1 MNQKMQKKNFVPW
14 RLKVSVDISSY
25 INFGKLMGLYL
36 Q

>member
-1 MNQKMQKKNFVPW
+1 MNQKMQKLR

-25 INFGKLMGLYL
+25 VYFGKLIGLYL